1 MNMKRFSYFLA
12 MFAML
17 LEGCKRETIDISSLV
32 AERDSIKEVSIRQQ
46 QELDNLNAFVG
57 TVSNGLDSIARQEN
71 LIRLGNPEGGRLS
84 RAQLKQSLEELAQ
97 LLARHRARI
106 TVLEDSLRSKK
117 AGTEHLH
124 GIIAY
129 LNEQLESKEKV
140 ISQLR
145 AELNTKNI
153 DIDRLQTT
161 IVELTENVEK
171 LDRKTQIQHQA
182 LITQSDM
189 MNECYMKIGTK
200 KQLKQAGITD
210 GKRLIAESLRPENF
224 VRVDIRQF
232 RELTLNCKKP
242 KILTTM
248 PPSAYTIV
256 RNSDGTSLL
265 TIKDPTAFWSS
276 SNYLVISL
284 E

>member
-1 MNMKRFSYFLA
+1 MKKICYFLA
-12 MFAML
+12 SIAFL
-17 LEGCKRETIDISSLV
+17 LVSCKRETIDISGIV
-32 AERDSIKEVSIRQQ
+32 TERDSIKEVCIRQQ

-71 LIRLGNPEGGRLS
+71 LIRLGNPEGGRLT

-97 LLARHRARI
+97 MLARHRKRI
-106 TVLEDSLRSKK
+106 AVLEDSLRSKQ
-117 AGTEHLH
+117 AGAENLH
-124 GIIAY
+124 SIVAY

-145 AELNTKNI
+145 SELNSKNI

-161 IVELTENVEK
+161 IVELHENVEK
-171 LDRKTQIQHQA
+171 LDKKNQMQHQA

-210 GKRLIAESLRPENF
+210 GKRLIAESLKPENF

-248 PPSAYTIV
+248 PQSAYSIV
-256 RNSDGTSLL
+256 RNTDGTSLL
-265 TIKDPTAFWSS
+265 TIKDPTTFWSS